1 MMLFLLDISISFIL
15 LFSLIA
21 RFKPVLWSCINIH
34 KIDPCGIIIFILD
47 LYQSPISGILHDYVY
62 CCKSNHISSEIH
74 AIQKYRNGQFNTVLK
89 T

>member
-1 MMLFLLDISISFIL
+1 MILFLLDIIISFIL
-15 LFSLIA
+15 LFSFIA

-34 KIDPCGIIIFILD
+34 KIDPCGIIISILD
-47 LYQSPISGILHDYVY
+47 LYQSPISGILHDY
-62 CCKSNHISSEIH
+62 CSKSNHIPSEIH